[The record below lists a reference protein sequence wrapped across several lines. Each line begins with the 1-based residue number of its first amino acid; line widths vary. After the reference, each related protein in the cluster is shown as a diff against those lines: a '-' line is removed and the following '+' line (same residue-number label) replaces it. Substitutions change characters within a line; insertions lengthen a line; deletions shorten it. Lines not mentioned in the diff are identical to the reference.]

1 MVNPAMISQLTI
13 PKSYPPMASH
23 GCYVYHPQSS
33 AWEPLGFP
41 RHSIM
46 GVGTNYFPM
55 KVDKLPQ
62 LQKLLSDEERFF
74 FFPARS

>member
-1 MVNPAMISQLTI
+1 
-13 PKSYPPMASH
+13 MASH

-62 LQKLLSDEERFF
+62 LQKLLSDEDLFF
-74 FFPARS
+74 LFRPELDFFVQLKGLKKTTKG

>member
-1 MVNPAMISQLTI
+1 
-13 PKSYPPMASH
+13 
-23 GCYVYHPQSS
+23 
-33 AWEPLGFP
+33 
-41 RHSIM
+41 M

-74 FFPARS
+74 FFFRPEVDHVQLKSLKKT